1 MAITSTQLGATNTTI
16 YTSSGETAVTAL
28 FLCNTH
34 SADVTVS
41 IHVVE
46 SGGTAADNRLILK
59 DYNIPAGDTLT
70 FEWEKLILGNGDFIS
85 GLASSA
91 SKITVTSSYVEV

>member
-1 MAITSTQLGATNTTI
+1 MAITSTQLGTTNTTI

-41 IHVVE
+41 VHVVE
-46 SGGTAADNRLILK
+46 SSGTVADNRLILK

-85 GLASSA
+85 GLASSGN
-91 SKITVTSSYVEV
+91 KITVTASYVEV

>member
-1 MAITSTQLGATNTTI
+1 MAISSTQLGTTNTTI

-34 SADVTVS
+34 SANLTVS

-46 SGGTAADNRLILK
+46 SGGTVADNRLILK
-59 DYNIPAGDTLT
+59 DYNIPVPIYSAMWG
-70 FEWEKLILGNGDFIS
+70 IS
-85 GLASSA
+85 
-91 SKITVTSSYVEV
+91 

>member
-1 MAITSTQLGATNTTI
+1 MAISSTQLGTTNTTI

-41 IHVVE
+41 IHVIE

-70 FEWEKLILGNGDFIS
+70 FEWEKLILANGDFIN
-85 GLASSA
+85 GTASSA
-91 SKITVTSSYVEV
+91 TKITVTTSYVQV

>member
-1 MAITSTQLGATNTTI
+1 MAITSTQLGTSDTTI

-34 SADVTVS
+34 SADITVS
-41 IHVVE
+41 LHVVE
-46 SGGTAADNRLILK
+46 SGGAIADNRLILK

-85 GLASSA
+85 GLASTG
-91 SKITVTSSYVEV
+91 SKITVTASHVEV